1 MEVVSGIHLV
11 EGITAHCYLIV
22 DTDLT
27 LIDTGFP
34 HNTKKIISYITDE
47 LHRKPSDL
55 KTILLTHC
63 DIDHIGNAVEL
74 RKLTGAKIAAH
85 PEDAQVIEGK
95 KIRTMPKGGMSMMF
109 KLLRPLMSTK
119 PFSVDILANEGDTV
133 AGLKVLHL
141 PGHTQGSIAL
151 FDAKRKVL
159 FVGDTLGFRHGA
171 VQGPSEKMTMDVT
184 KAYESIGKLAS
195 LDFNVMLS
203 GHSEPLRSDAA
214 MKVKE
219 FIATKKNIKKT

>member
-1 MEVVSGIHLV
+1 MEVVPGVHLI

-22 DTDLT
+22 DTNLT
-27 LIDTGFP
+27 LIDTGLP
-34 HNTKKIISYITDE
+34 HNTKKILRYITNG

-74 RKLTGAKIAAH
+74 QKLTGARIAAH
-85 PEDAQVIEGK
+85 PKDAEIIAGK
-95 KIRTMPKGGMSMMF
+95 NRRTMPKSGMSILF
-109 KLLRPLMSTK
+109 KLFRPLMSTK
-119 PFSVDILANEGDTV
+119 PFTVDNVVNEGDTV
-133 AGLKVLHL
+133 AGLNVLHL
-141 PGHTQGSIAL
+141 PGHTPGSIAF

-159 FVGDTLGFRHGA
+159 FVGDTLRFQDGS
-171 VQGPSEKMTMDVT
+171 VQGPSEKMTMDIT
-184 KAYESIGKLAS
+184 KAYESIEKLPA

-214 MKVKE
+214 MRVKE
-219 FIATKKNIKKT
+219 FIVTRKTIKKT